1 MKIPSVGADLFHAG
15 GRTDDKDDEAVVAF
29 RDFANLSG
37 NCQVSKITDNECF
50 ISRFHKSLFS
60 LSVYN
65 HGCRSIYIYIYIYIY
80 IQRERERRMIY
91 IYIYIDLHPCV
102 HIYIYI
108 CLCMYAYMYTHTH
121 THAQIGL
128 NTKCWQ

>member
-1 MKIPSVGADLFHAG
+1 VKIPSVGADLFHAG

-91 IYIYIDLHPCV
+91 IYIYRSASMCAY
-102 HIYIYI
+102 IYIYMP
-108 CLCMYAYMYTHTH
+108 MYVCIYVYTHTH
-121 THAQIGL
+121 TRTNRL
-128 NTKCWQ
+128 KY